1 MRRNSKTNGNN
12 KSKHTSFLHLP
23 PILIVSVMVAG
34 LKFLSKK
41 SFNPQNLSN
50 QERVYVRQQ
59 ESKLEE
65 ERLKRRE
72 RQLTIERDAEELA
85 RARDGDSGGKKA
97 ALRFMYDAPP
107 GLDDDKRNNDNA
119 HSNNADEKKIGSNR
133 FSYEKMAGDD
143 DAAAAFRRILAG
155 DTGDLDTDDV
165 GNDQSEVNCGVD
177 LTNKASSLILSG
189 SNAEVNSTDVKS
201 ELSQLEK
208 AVGKRNSNAAL
219 TYEEQIARFPQ
230 LKNAPVAIKKKGPG
244 GEAGTTSNFNFK
256 PLGAQ
261 IRNVRCMVCKV
272 WGHSKGDRECSMSGW
287 NPFSAPSTASLGH
300 VSALQAGSDLRN
312 KNEHSEDNHKLNE
325 SDDSLEYERRKRR
338 KKEKRKKEAKHERKD
353 RKRKKDRYPNSDDS
367 HRRRRRS
374 RSRSRSRKEEN

>member
-1 MRRNSKTNGNN
+1 
-12 KSKHTSFLHLP
+12 
-23 PILIVSVMVAG
+23 MVAG

-85 RARDGDSGGKKA
+85 RARDGDSGGQKA
-97 ALRFMYDAPP
+97 TLRFMYDAPP
-107 GLDDDKRNNDNA
+107 GLADEKRNNNIA
-119 HSNNADEKKIGSNR
+119 QNNNDVSEKKSGSEAI
-133 FSYEKMAGDD
+133 SYDKMAGDD

-155 DTGDLDTDDV
+155 EVVNPGDDE
-165 GNDQSEVNCGVD
+165 NDQMEMNRGVD
-177 LTNKASSLILSG
+177 MTDKASSLILSG
-189 SNAEVNSTDVKS
+189 SNAEINSTEVKS

-208 AVGKRNSNAAL
+208 AVGKRNTSSAL

-230 LKNAPVAIKKKGPG
+230 LKNAPVAIKRKGQG
-244 GEAGTTSNFNFK
+244 GETGTTSNFNFK

-287 NPFSAPSTASLGH
+287 DPFSVPSTAKVDTIGKLPT
-300 VSALQAGSDLRN
+300 GSDSGDKDQSDECDR
-312 KNEHSEDNHKLNE
+312 KKDV
-325 SDDSLEYERRKRR
+325 SDDSVEYERRKQR
-338 KKEKRKKEAKHERKD
+338 KKEKRKKESKRNRKERKHEKKD
-353 RKRKKDRYPNSDDS
+353 RKRKRERYEDSDDS
-367 HRRRRRS
+367 RRQRKRSGSKSRKNDKRKLYERKRS
-374 RSRSRSRKEEN
+374 RSKSYDSEYSYSSRSR

>member
-1 MRRNSKTNGNN
+1 
-12 KSKHTSFLHLP
+12 
-23 PILIVSVMVAG
+23 MVAG

-85 RARDGDSGGKKA
+85 RARDGDSGGQKA
-97 ALRFMYDAPP
+97 TLRFMYDAPP
-107 GLDDDKRNNDNA
+107 GLADEKRNNNIPQ
-119 HSNNADEKKIGSNR
+119 NNNEVSEKKSGEAI
-133 FSYEKMAGDD
+133 SYDKMAGDD

-155 DTGDLDTDDV
+155 EV
-165 GNDQSEVNCGVD
+165 GNPNDDENYQMEMNRGNDVTD
-177 LTNKASSLILSG
+177 KASSLILSG
-189 SNAEVNSTDVKS
+189 SNAEVNSTEVKS

-208 AVGKRNSNAAL
+208 AVGKRNTSSAL

-230 LKNAPVAIKKKGPG
+230 LKNAPVAIKRKGQG
-244 GEAGTTSNFNFK
+244 GETAATSNFNFK

-287 NPFSAPSTASLGH
+287 DPFSVPSTAKVDTIGKLPTESNSGNNDQ
-300 VSALQAGSDLRN
+300 S
-312 KNEHSEDNHKLNE
+312 SEINHKKNA
-325 SDDSLEYERRKRR
+325 SDDSDEYERRKRR
-338 KKEKRKKEAKHERKD
+338 KKEKRKKESKRYRKERKHEKKD
-353 RKRKKDRYPNSDDS
+353 RKRKRDRYEDSDDS
-367 HRRRRRS
+367 RRRRKTSDSKGRKDGKRKLYERKRS
-374 RSRSRSRKEEN
+374 RSKSYDSEYSYSSRSR